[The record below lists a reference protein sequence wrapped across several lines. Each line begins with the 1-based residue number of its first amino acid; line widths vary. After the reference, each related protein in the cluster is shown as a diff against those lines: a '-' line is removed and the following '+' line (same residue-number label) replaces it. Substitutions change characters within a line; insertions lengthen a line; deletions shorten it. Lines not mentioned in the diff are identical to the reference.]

1 MMGNDYF
8 IRYQNRETFIMENY
22 ISDNIWLASLV
33 KEVKK
38 DNTQFHDLLIVLQN
52 DQKLTVE
59 VKEDEYY
66 WYSRTGNIG
75 LDYLSAF
82 EFKNQGL
89 RRKWLSDNY
98 WIKSKDIQEFKNEII
113 VSKYGKLIT
122 CDADLQLYVV
132 YDKET
137 VKFSQLYSN
146 NKLKQNNFVSYLE
159 KNYNLRVNKKNDYGL
174 KDSWESAAFFV
185 NPLKDLKLKEAEI
198 NDFDQLKE
206 N

>member
-1 MMGNDYF
+1 
-8 IRYQNRETFIMENY
+8 MENY
-22 ISDNIWLASLV
+22 ISDNVWLASLV

-75 LDYLSAF
+75 LDYISAF
-82 EFKNQGL
+82 EFKNQEL
-89 RRKWLSDNY
+89 RRKWLRNNY

-132 YDKET
+132 YDKEK
-137 VKFSQLYSN
+137 VKFSKLYSN
-146 NKLKQNNFVSYLE
+146 SKLKQNNFVNYLE
-159 KNYNLRVNKKNDYGL
+159 KNYDLRVNKKSDYGL

-185 NPLKDLKLKEAEI
+185 NPLEDLKLKEAEI
-198 NDFDQLKE
+198 NNLDQLKE
-206 N
+206 NNEK